1 MPIGLTWDNDKG
13 VAVLSRTAAGAI
25 GEDDTLETVV
35 LLSLFTNAPATAAEL
50 EQAGRTEQLG
60 WWADADSI
68 RGARA
73 PYGSKLWLLE
83 RGKTTLATLVRAEQ
97 YCLEAL
103 AWLVEANIAASVQ
116 VLATRPA
123 QGIIALEVTLKRP
136 MKLLPPFRRL
146 WNVRN
151 NAVL

>member
-1 MPIGLTWDNDKG
+1 MPIGLTWDNETG
-13 VAVLSRTAAGAI
+13 VAVLSRTAGGAI

-35 LLSLFTNAPATAAEL
+35 LLCLFTNAPATAAEL

-60 WWADADSI
+60 WWADADSV

-97 YCLEAL
+97 YCVEAL
-103 AWLVEANIAASVQ
+103 TWLVTAKIAASVQ

-123 QGIIALEVTLKRP
+123 LGTLALDITIVRP
-136 MKLLPPFRRL
+136 TKLLPPFKRL

-151 NAVL
+151 DALL